1 MENKD
6 KQREWEGVGFVERK
20 EVFIHERE
28 NSRYKWRKRER
39 ERRKCEKAKGLPIT
53 SAVSEIYSRSLLK

>member
-1 MENKD
+1 M
-6 KQREWEGVGFVERK
+6 REKIADINGE
-20 EVFIHERE
+20 
-28 NSRYKWRKRER
+28 RER